1 MRIVSRHF
9 ASIVLG
15 LSLAA
20 GTAWAQQAGGG
31 NPVVE
36 RFISDTYGNSFVL
49 DTNHPFTNPG
59 AVTSWEIY
67 ADNNNPVLLVIYRQ
81 NNGSFVE
88 VGRSPV
94 VTPVVGYN
102 RFLLTDTI
110 RVKAGDFVG
119 AHFPGSS
126 GGSISFSVDAAARGE
141 APTCY
146 PPLGYSSLFAFGDSS
161 TAFSCS
167 QNRHYSLRALIKQ
180 NQE

>member
-1 MRIVSRHF
+1 MF
-9 ASIVLG
+9 G

-36 RFISDTYGNSFVL
+36 RLSSDTDGNLFVM

-67 ADNNNPVLLVIYRQ
+67 ADNNNPVHLVIYRQ
-81 NNGSFVE
+81 INGSFVE
-88 VGRSPV
+88 IGRSPV

-102 RFLLTDTI
+102 QFLLTDAI

-119 AHFPGSS
+119 AYFPGSF
-126 GGSISFSVDAAARGE
+126 GGSISFSVDAAALGE
-141 APTCY
+141 TPTCY
-146 PPLGYSSLFAFGDSS
+146 PPLGSSSNPPLSYSSLFAFGDSS
-161 TAFSCS
+161 TAFVCS
-167 QNRHYSLRALIKQ
+167 QNRHYSLRAHIKE